1 MKEANANHFGFV
13 TTPCVDSRGFFL
25 SNSRDIINC
34 VAIKREDNST
44 MKSRTYIDRM
54 VKLGMLTA
62 LSIILVYAIH
72 FPIFPTASYL
82 EYDMADVPILI
93 GTFLYGPWWGLGLT
107 AVVSVLQWLLVSPQS
122 LWVGAVMH
130 FLATGSYVV
139 AAGLLY
145 SRFHSRKA
153 AIIGMAIGSVL
164 QTLMMIPM
172 NLIFT
177 VHFFGVPREAV
188 IALLPTAIIP
198 FNAIKTVANSII
210 TFLLYKRVSKVFEKN
225 LVKPREVQQ
234 ISPEQPK

>member
-1 MKEANANHFGFV
+1 M
-13 TTPCVDSRGFFL
+13 RQ
-25 SNSRDIINC
+25 
-34 VAIKREDNST
+34 
-44 MKSRTYIDRM
+44 RTNIDRL

-72 FPIFPTASYL
+72 FPIFPAAPYL

-93 GTFLYGPWWGLGLT
+93 GTFLFGPWWGLALT
-107 AVVSVLQWLLVSPQS
+107 AVVSLLQWLLVSPQS

-130 FLATGSYVV
+130 FFATGSYVL
-139 AAGLLY
+139 AAGLIY
-145 SRFHSRKA
+145 QRKKTRNA
-153 AIIGMAIGSVL
+153 AIFGMAIGSIL

-198 FNAIKTVANSII
+198 FNAIKTIANSII
-210 TFLLYKRVSKVFEKN
+210 TFLLYKRVAKLFEKN
-225 LVKPREVQQ
+225 LVKQRTLPNE
-234 ISPEQPK
+234 

>member
-1 MKEANANHFGFV
+1 MSQRNG
-13 TTPCVDSRGFFL
+13 
-25 SNSRDIINC
+25 
-34 VAIKREDNST
+34 
-44 MKSRTYIDRM
+44 IDRL

-72 FPIFPTASYL
+72 FPIFPSASFL

-93 GTFLYGPWWGLGLT
+93 GTFLYGPWWGLALT
-107 AVVSVLQWLLVSPQS
+107 GVVSLLQWLLVSPQS

-130 FLATGSYVV
+130 FCATGVYVV
-139 AAGLLY
+139 AAGLIY
-145 SRFHSRKA
+145 RKQHTRTGA
-153 AIIGMAIGSVL
+153 LIGMAVGAVL

-188 IALLPTAIIP
+188 VALLPTAIIP

-210 TFLLYKRVSKVFEKN
+210 TFLLYKRVAKLLERDI
-225 LVKPREVQQ
+225 VKARTLPNE
-234 ISPEQPK
+234 

>member
-1 MKEANANHFGFV
+1 MKQ
-13 TTPCVDSRGFFL
+13 
-25 SNSRDIINC
+25 
-34 VAIKREDNST
+34 
-44 MKSRTYIDRM
+44 RTYIDRM

-72 FPIFPTASYL
+72 FPIFPTAAFL

-139 AAGLLY
+139 AAGLIY
-145 SRFHSRKA
+145 SHNKTRTAVLF
-153 AIIGMAIGSVL
+153 GMALGALL

-198 FNAIKTVANSII
+198 FNAIKTIANSIL
-210 TFLLYKRVSKVFEKN
+210 TFLLYKRVSKLFEKN
-225 LVKPREVQQ
+225 LMKPREL
-234 ISPEQPK
+234 PAE

>member
-1 MKEANANHFGFV
+1 MKQ
-13 TTPCVDSRGFFL
+13 R
-25 SNSRDIINC
+25 I
-34 VAIKREDNST
+34 
-44 MKSRTYIDRM
+44 YIDRM

-72 FPIFPTASYL
+72 FPIFPTAAFL

-139 AAGLLY
+139 AAGLIY
-145 SRFHSRKA
+145 SHNKTRTAVLF
-153 AIIGMAIGSVL
+153 GMALGALL

-198 FNAIKTVANSII
+198 FNAIKTIANSIL
-210 TFLLYKRVSKVFEKN
+210 TFLLYKRVSKLFEKN
-225 LVKPREVQQ
+225 LMKPREL
-234 ISPEQPK
+234 PAE

>member
-1 MKEANANHFGFV
+1 MKQ
-13 TTPCVDSRGFFL
+13 
-25 SNSRDIINC
+25 
-34 VAIKREDNST
+34 K
-44 MKSRTYIDRM
+44 TYIDRL

-72 FPIFPTASYL
+72 FPIFPSAAFL

-93 GTFLYGPWWGLGLT
+93 GTFLYGPWWGLALT
-107 AVVSVLQWLLVSPQS
+107 AVVSLLQWLLVSPQS

-139 AAGLLY
+139 AAGLIYQHNKTRTASL
-145 SRFHSRKA
+145 F
-153 AIIGMAIGSVL
+153 GMALGALL

-188 IALLPTAIIP
+188 IALLPSAIIP
-198 FNAIKTVANSII
+198 FNAIKTVANSIL
-210 TFLLYKRVSKVFEKN
+210 TFLLYKRVARLFEKD
-225 LVKPREVQQ
+225 LIKPREFPAQ
-234 ISPEQPK
+234 

>member
-1 MKEANANHFGFV
+1 MSQRNG
-13 TTPCVDSRGFFL
+13 
-25 SNSRDIINC
+25 
-34 VAIKREDNST
+34 
-44 MKSRTYIDRM
+44 IDRL

-72 FPIFPTASYL
+72 FPIFPSASFL

-93 GTFLYGPWWGLGLT
+93 GTFLYGPWWGLALTGL
-107 AVVSVLQWLLVSPQS
+107 VSLLQWLLVSPQS

-130 FLATGSYVV
+130 FCATGAYAV
-139 AAGLLY
+139 AAGLIY
-145 SRFHSRKA
+145 QKSRSRTGA
-153 AIIGMAIGSVL
+153 LIGMAVGSVL

-188 IALLPTAIIP
+188 VALLPTAIIP

-210 TFLLYKRVSKVFEKN
+210 TFLLYKRVAKLFEKD
-225 LVKPREVQQ
+225 LIKPRTLPNV
-234 ISPEQPK
+234 

>member
-1 MKEANANHFGFV
+1 MKQ
-13 TTPCVDSRGFFL
+13 
-25 SNSRDIINC
+25 
-34 VAIKREDNST
+34 
-44 MKSRTYIDRM
+44 RTYIDRM

-72 FPIFPTASYL
+72 WPIFPAATYL

-93 GTFLYGPWWGLGLT
+93 GAFLYGPWWGLGLT

-139 AAGLLY
+139 AAGLIY
-145 SRFHSRKA
+145 QHNKTSSA
-153 AIIGMAIGSVL
+153 AVFGMALGALL

-188 IALLPTAIIP
+188 IALLPTVIVP

-210 TFLLYKRVSKVFEKN
+210 TFLLYRRVAKLFEKAI
-225 LVKPREVQQ
+225 VKPLSLPQR
-234 ISPEQPK
+234 

>member
-1 MKEANANHFGFV
+1 MNQ
-13 TTPCVDSRGFFL
+13 
-25 SNSRDIINC
+25 
-34 VAIKREDNST
+34 
-44 MKSRTYIDRM
+44 RTYIDRL

-62 LSIILVYAIH
+62 LSIILVYVIH
-72 FPIFPTASYL
+72 FPIFPSASFL

-93 GTFLYGPWWGLGLT
+93 GTFLFGPWWGLGLT

-139 AAGLLY
+139 AAGLIY
-145 SRFHSRKA
+145 SHKKTRTTA
-153 AIIGMAIGSVL
+153 LIGMAVGAVL
-164 QTLMMIPM
+164 QTAMMIPM

-177 VHFFGVPREAV
+177 VHFFGVPKEAV

-210 TFLLYKRVSKVFEKN
+210 TFLLYKRVAKLFEKN
-225 LVKPREVQQ
+225 LIQRKTDLTE
-234 ISPEQPK
+234 EK

>member
-1 MKEANANHFGFV
+1 MKQ
-13 TTPCVDSRGFFL
+13 
-25 SNSRDIINC
+25 
-34 VAIKREDNST
+34 
-44 MKSRTYIDRM
+44 RTYIDRM

-72 FPIFPTASYL
+72 FPIFPTAAFL

-107 AVVSVLQWLLVSPQS
+107 AVVSILQWLLVSPQS

-139 AAGLLY
+139 AAGLIY
-145 SRFHSRKA
+145 SHNKTRTAVLF
-153 AIIGMAIGSVL
+153 GMALGALL

-177 VHFFGVPREAV
+177 VNFFGVPREAV

-198 FNAIKTVANSII
+198 FNAIKTIANSIL
-210 TFLLYKRVSKVFEKN
+210 TFLLYKRVSKIFEKN
-225 LVKPREVQQ
+225 LVKPRELPV
-234 ISPEQPK
+234 E